1 MFSTPIDDATLNVFA
16 TCAALSPKCACCN
29 SYSLI
34 PPPPCSFTG
43 RPLLSYIGDNSF
55 IAVGPD
61 AWASKARL
69 FPGIV
74 TVSPRSPHSKISPRL
89 SSSMRKRASTADD
102 SKSDARIQ
110 SLALCYGSVGCR
122 HALDAIAHLPCFTF
136 LHSHIL
142 EFHCLPRDAE
152 AAVAA
157 AASSAGV
164 YWIEPKN
171 ALASRNWSGK
181 SIIGTGRSQTFNASA
196 PNPSVVFASVSMN
209 SSIIGVADSGVSR
222 DNCYFCSHN
231 GSSCASATGS
241 TPARNIFKYS
251 PACSTPNC
259 RLKLLPC
266 TGS

>member
-1 MFSTPIDDATLNVFA
+1 M
-16 TCAALSPKCACCN
+16 
-29 SYSLI
+29 
-34 PPPPCSFTG
+34 
-43 RPLLSYIGDNSF
+43 
-55 IAVGPD
+55 
-61 AWASKARL
+61 
-69 FPGIV
+69 
-74 TVSPRSPHSKISPRL
+74 SPRSPHSKISPRL
-89 SSSMRKRASTADD
+89 SSSIRKRTATAGN
-102 SKSDARIQ
+102 SESDTSSVRIR

-152 AAVAA
+152 AAAAA

-196 PNPSVVFASVSMN
+196 PNPSVVFASVSVN

-251 PACSTPNC
+251 PACSTPNY
-259 RLKLLPC
+259 RLTLLPC